1 MVMWLNTDEYNDV
14 VVSTRLRIARNLE
27 KTTFPPFASEKESE
41 EVLNKVHSA
50 MNSVFKEGEY
60 GLFKL
65 NEMEE
70 RERIRYM
77 EDYLISPGLVKKN
90 NNGSFFLRKDENVT
104 IMINEEDHIRLQ
116 VLLPGLDLIKG
127 WEICSQI
134 DDLLESKLDFAYHRE
149 YGYLTACPTN
159 TGTGLR
165 ASVMLHLPSVTA
177 SGNVGSIINALK
189 KVGLTI
195 RGIYGEGSEAVG
207 DLYQV
212 SNQLTL
218 GETEDE
224 IIEKL
229 NKVVYQLIKR
239 EKNTRNYLLEKK
251 QVEFE
256 DRIFRAK
263 GLLSNARVISS
274 KEALKNLSTIKLG
287 IDSGVLKELKGDE
300 LIDLMISIRPGNVQ
314 SLENKVMDKDERDIK
329 RASVLR
335 DYFK

>member
-1 MVMWLNTDEYNDV
+1 MWLNSDEYNDV
-14 VVSTRLRIARNLE
+14 VVSTRLRVARNLE
-27 KTTFPPFASEKESE
+27 TATFPPFASQKESE
-41 EVLNKVHSA
+41 EVFNKVHSA
-50 MNSVFKEGEY
+50 MDSVFKEGEY

-65 NEMEE
+65 NEMQE
-70 RERIRYM
+70 RERIRFM
-77 EDYLISPGLVKKN
+77 EDYLISPGLVNNN
-90 NNGSFFLRKDENVT
+90 NNGSFFLRNDENVT

-116 VLLPGLDLIKG
+116 VLLPGLDLTKG
-127 WEICSQI
+127 WEICSRI
-134 DDLLESKLDFAYHRE
+134 DDLLESKLDFAYHKE

-165 ASVMLHLPSVTA
+165 ASVMLHLPSVSA

-229 NKVVYQLIKR
+229 SRVVYQLIKR

-251 QVEFE
+251 HVEFE

-287 IDSGVLKELKGDE
+287 IDSGVLKEFKGDE

-314 SLENKVMDKDERDIK
+314 CMEDKVMDKNERDIK
-329 RASVLR
+329 RADVLR